1 MCLCQIWLSTKSQYK
16 CGPPQSLYTESLS
29 VNYSSPVS
37 CAKNTKS
44 IVVGTMQTEYKLN
57 FNGKKKSKYY
67 ILFHPPNLDSIPPN
81 SHLVPPP
88 HTHTHTPHP
97 PHTPTHTHTHTEEGG
112 GGVKLQFGFVWTC
125 YLYVSAFRRRLN
137 QQIRKER
144 PLGEGCGRAH
154 QKLCV
159 HHAVSYLLLVGIR
172 TSDCGLQVTC
182 IVDESR
188 YHNEVYGLK
197 EKVLEIM

>member
-1 MCLCQIWLSTKSQYK
+1 MCLCQIWLSMKSQYK

-57 FNGKKKSKYY
+57 FNGKKNSKYY
-67 ILFHPPNLDSIPPN
+67 ILFHPPNLT
-81 SHLVPPP
+81 HL
-88 HTHTHTPHP
+88 HTHTHRG
-97 PHTPTHTHTHTEEGG
+97 GG

-159 HHAVSYLLLVGIR
+159 HHSVSYLLLVAIR

-197 EKVLEIM
+197 EKVLENM